1 MAKSLEDIEVAFR
14 QKYSSAKAVG
24 NGNDHSKAQSGQEP
38 SRQARHAGTT
48 VAFCIVLIIMIIVA
62 ILFAMEENRKK
73 GSPIVVEDIG
83 INALVEPTPA
93 VTRALA
99 PGPTLAPR

>member
-14 QKYSSAKAVG
+14 QKHSSAKAVG
-24 NGNDHSKAQSGQEP
+24 EGHDHSKARSGQEP
-38 SRQARHAGTT
+38 SRRARQAGIT
-48 VAFCIVLIIMIIVA
+48 VAFWIVLIIIIIVT
-62 ILFAMEENRKK
+62 ILFLMEENHKK
-73 GSPIVVEDIG
+73 GSPSMAEDIG